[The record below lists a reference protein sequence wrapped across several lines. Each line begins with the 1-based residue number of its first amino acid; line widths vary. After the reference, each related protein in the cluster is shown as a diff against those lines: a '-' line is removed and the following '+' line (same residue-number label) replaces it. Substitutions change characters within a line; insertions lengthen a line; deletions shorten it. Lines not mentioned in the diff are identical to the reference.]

1 MSGAKSLAPFA
12 YDWVGGDIHGLRM
25 LGEQCS
31 RAVSELS
38 SVDQALSRKVAA
50 VVDAGSWEGAAASA
64 FTGAWDADS
73 RAGAQLAQAW
83 NQIGTIAGNLA
94 ADLATLEN
102 ALEQAADE
110 VEKQGVLVNP
120 ANGEPVAGADAIGN
134 ACPDAQVLAS
144 RVKLSNSYA
153 KYRAS
158 ILSEASVA
166 RAEAALALSAITEE
180 ILPSQADWGDVAN
193 GLDTARSLWA
203 VPTAYRI
210 ELGKELSEASAR
222 AQTAQR
228 AAFEEL
234 IAKRSVAGNNAL
246 LDKETR
252 ESLTQTRA
260 GQAEVE
266 GKLASAPP
274 ESSLT
279 MTADGDADGLGLAGL
294 AGGAVRA
301 LPFVGTTVGAGI
313 TVWQD
318 RESGESWGHAI
329 SDGAASN
336 GAALAAGTGAAAII
350 GGGSVV
356 AIGSGV
362 VVGAV
367 VAVGVGDFVHNMFQ
381 QNWQADWQAHGVLVG
396 TLDGVGDAAKNT
408 GHDLLHLADDLNP
421 F

>member
-12 YDWVGGDIHGLRM
+12 YDWVGGDIHGLQM

-31 RAVSELS
+31 GAVSELN

-50 VVDAGSWEGAAASA
+50 VVDAGSWEGSAANA
-64 FTGAWDADS
+64 FRSAWDADS
-73 RAGAQLAQAW
+73 KAAAQLAQAW

-110 VEKQGVLVNP
+110 VEKQGVYVNP
-120 ANGEPVAGADAIGN
+120 ANGEAVAGADATGST
-134 ACPDAQVLAS
+134 CPDAKVLAAHA
-144 RVKLSNSYA
+144 KLANEYE

-166 RAEAALALSAITEE
+166 RADAALRLGTITQE

-193 GLDTARSLWA
+193 GLDTARGLWA

-210 ELGKELSEASAR
+210 GVERELSDATAR
-222 AQTAQR
+222 AQTVQR
-228 AAFEEL
+228 AAWEEL
-234 IAKRSVAGNNAL
+234 IAKRKVAGNNAL
-246 LDKETR
+246 LDKSTR
-252 ESLTQTRA
+252 ESLAATK
-260 GQAEVE
+260 AEETDLE

-279 MTADGDADGLGLAGL
+279 MTADGDAEGLGLIGL

-329 SDGAASN
+329 SDGVVSN
-336 GAALAAGTGAAAII
+336 GAALAAGTGVAAVI

-356 AIGSGV
+356 AVGSGV

-381 QNWQADWQAHGVLVG
+381 QNWQADWQAHGALVG
-396 TLDGVGDAAKNT
+396 TLDGVGDAAKET